1 MTDYEKK
8 LQEYLLK
15 RAEEDNKLDVPSES
29 KNIIEDILD
38 SLDVPSSLFRY
49 RSFNDYTKSELK
61 DNYIYLSDI
70 PSFNDPYD
78 SLGFMTEKFMINNKF
93 VSISVTLLDWCL
105 RIYSESRDIFFEY
118 CKENRLRDYASQI
131 FDHLDD
137 TITNEELSDIFGFFE
152 KAYQRLQNKEPISD
166 FYTRAY
172 GKLKKIMY
180 AEYKFKKTS
189 HLRIACF
196 TENNAN
202 IPMWA
207 HYADAGKGICIE
219 YDTSPLNINKTK
231 ITDSHNKSFIAKLL
245 KVHYTTDFKYTITG
259 LSEEEILFSSIF
271 KHKDWSYEKEWRLST
286 YDTSEDSTKQN
297 SRFYGLPIKA
307 IYLGYNNNEQ
317 QINCIKHFLNNTNSI
332 SKNNINLYRMTSQND
347 CLKPMPI

>member
-1 MTDYEKK
+1 
-8 LQEYLLK
+8 
-15 RAEEDNKLDVPSES
+15 
-29 KNIIEDILD
+29 
-38 SLDVPSSLFRY
+38 
-49 RSFNDYTKSELK
+49 
-61 DNYIYLSDI
+61 
-70 PSFNDPYD
+70 
-78 SLGFMTEKFMINNKF
+78 
-93 VSISVTLLDWCL
+93 
-105 RIYSESRDIFFEY
+105 
-118 CKENRLRDYASQI
+118 
-131 FDHLDD
+131 
-137 TITNEELSDIFGFFE
+137 
-152 KAYQRLQNKEPISD
+152 
-166 FYTRAY
+166 
-172 GKLKKIMY
+172 MY

-271 KHKDWSYEKEWRLST
+271 QHKDWSYEKEWRLST

-317 QINCIKHFLNNTNSI
+317 EINCIKHFLNNTNSI

>member
-180 AEYKFKKTS
+180 AEYKFKK
-189 HLRIACF
+189 
-196 TENNAN
+196 
-202 IPMWA
+202 
-207 HYADAGKGICIE
+207 
-219 YDTSPLNINKTK
+219 
-231 ITDSHNKSFIAKLL
+231 NKSFTHCLL
-245 KVHYTTDFKYTITG
+245 Y
-259 LSEEEILFSSIF
+259 
-271 KHKDWSYEKEWRLST
+271 
-286 YDTSEDSTKQN
+286 
-297 SRFYGLPIKA
+297 
-307 IYLGYNNNEQ
+307 
-317 QINCIKHFLNNTNSI
+317 
-332 SKNNINLYRMTSQND
+332 
-347 CLKPMPI
+347 